1 MSKTFFISDLHLGHV
16 NIVKYCNRPYKDV
29 EEMNQG
35 IINTWNSVV
44 RPEDMVYVLGDV
56 IMGHKEQTA
65 PLVGLLCGH
74 KHLIIGNHDE
84 PKKLELLAPHFES
97 MQHSLL
103 TMIDGHDVLMTHIP
117 FEVEGGSETRL
128 HLCGHVHDEWVTNG
142 VWINV
147 GIDIWG
153 KPVTLEE
160 IKEEVFRQYIN

>member
-1 MSKTFFISDLHLGHV
+1 MRRLSMRNKTFFTSDLHFGHV

-35 IINTWNSVV
+35 IINTWNSIV

-84 PKKLELLAPHFES
+84 PKKLALLAPYFES
-97 MQHSLL
+97 MQEKLL
-103 TMIDGHDVLMTHIP
+103 TMVDGHEVLMTHIP
-117 FEVEGGSETRL
+117 FEVDDPVHGRKY
-128 HLCGHVHDEWVTNG
+128 LCGHVHDEWITND

-160 IKEEVFRQYIN
+160 LKNVI